1 LGLLVINSRA
11 RGCGRTKWGRF
22 EVDYWLTYETY
33 GLKAGERADMSGE
46 KLNIMARS
54 NIEKDYGTFRWI
66 MNLRTE
72 LTTPTGA
79 QGGGRTGYERTNAKY
94 NGANRYEVI
103 LRYILRRLFA
113 HVRDYEKI
121 LSK

>member
-1 LGLLVINSRA
+1 MGLLVINSRA

-72 LTTPTGA
+72 LTTPMGA
-79 QGGGRTGYERTNAKY
+79 QGGEGIGYERANTKYYGAK
-94 NGANRYEVI
+94 RYGVR
-103 LRYILRRLFA
+103 LR
-113 HVRDYEKI
+113 
-121 LSK
+121 